1 MPMPL
6 TLVNYLELSVDSLRN
21 LQEIIDS
28 TAVQAMCSDENV
40 FLSFEITVKY

>member
-6 TLVNYLELSVDSLRN
+6 TLVKFLELSVNSLRN

-28 TAVQAMCSDENV
+28 TVVQAMCSDENV
-40 FLSFEITVKY
+40 SISFQITVKY